1 MEYMDQIREILDQIL
16 EGQEYESCGDF
27 MEAGLLDSMDMMD
40 LVEQLEQVFDI
51 EVSGRDIVPENFK
64 NVNAIETLVKKYMG
78 ETE

>member
-1 MEYMDQIREILDQIL
+1 MEYMDQIRKILDQIL
-16 EGQEYESCGDF
+16 GEKEYESCQDF

-64 NVNAIETLVKKYMG
+64 KLSAIEALVKKYTG
-78 ETE
+78 EAE

>member
-1 MEYMDQIREILDQIL
+1 MECMDRIREILDQIFK
-16 EGQEYESCGDF
+16 GQEYESCGNF
-27 MEAGLLDSMDMMD
+27 IEAGLLDSMDMMD

-64 NVNAIETLVKKYMG
+64 NLNAIETLVKKYTG